1 MKKELLAKR
10 GGLVMQLLRDY
21 ALIAVGCF
29 IFGLSFDLFMAP
41 HSINVG
47 GVSGIAML
55 LVEITGV
62 GTVGLFS
69 ALLNVPL
76 FLAGYKVLGKRF
88 FFGSLFG
95 MLASSLFFDL
105 CTVIPVPETETLLGA
120 LFGGVLCGIGIG
132 LVFMGHASTGGSDII
147 ARLLKCKFRN
157 LKIGRLLLFVDLT
170 VVTLTGIV
178 FRDFSKTLYSV
189 VVLYVSTE
197 VMDAILYGLDYSV
210 VAIIITDR
218 HDEVYAA
225 IDSHLDRGATFLD
238 GRGCYTGSPK
248 SVVMT
253 AVSRGQVAELKQ
265 LVQSVDP
272 NAFMILQEAHQVLG
286 NGFKRYSDEL

>member
-1 MKKELLAKR
+1 
-10 GGLVMQLLRDY
+10 
-21 ALIAVGCF
+21 
-29 IFGLSFDLFMAP
+29 
-41 HSINVG
+41 
-47 GVSGIAML
+47 
-55 LVEITGV
+55 
-62 GTVGLFS
+62 
-69 ALLNVPL
+69 
-76 FLAGYKVLGKRF
+76 
-88 FFGSLFG
+88 

-178 FRDFSKTLYSV
+178 FRDISKTLYSV

-210 VAIIITDR
+210 VAIIISTTR
-218 HDEVYAA
+218 SMPPSTVISTAA
-225 IDSHLDRGATFLD
+225 RPSLTAAAATPAPP
-238 GRGCYTGSPK
+238 S
-248 SVVMT
+248 
-253 AVSRGQVAELKQ
+253 
-265 LVQSVDP
+265 QS
-272 NAFMILQEAHQVLG
+272 
-286 NGFKRYSDEL
+286 S

>member
-105 CTVIPVPETETLLGA
+105 CTVIPAPETETLLGA

-132 LVFMGHASTGGSDII
+132 LVFMGHASTGVRTSL
-147 ARLLKCKFRN
+147 RSC
-157 LKIGRLLLFVDLT
+157 
-170 VVTLTGIV
+170 
-178 FRDFSKTLYSV
+178 
-189 VVLYVSTE
+189 
-197 VMDAILYGLDYSV
+197 
-210 VAIIITDR
+210 
-218 HDEVYAA
+218 
-225 IDSHLDRGATFLD
+225 
-238 GRGCYTGSPK
+238 
-248 SVVMT
+248 
-253 AVSRGQVAELKQ
+253 
-265 LVQSVDP
+265 
-272 NAFMILQEAHQVLG
+272 
-286 NGFKRYSDEL
+286 